1 MSILMLTVSNNLI
14 PYLYTG
20 KTKRASSVATIRL
33 ALKWRKIVTAEFVF
47 QIANGVA
54 LAAWVALGCA
64 IVFRRDGLRRW
75 VGYVPITL
83 SALYSLLIL
92 LFFFKAEGGFDTL
105 ANVQKLFTSPWAAL
119 AGWVHYLAFDLLV
132 GTWIARETALLS
144 LPRWPMIALLP
155 LTFMFGPAGYLGFE
169 ITKFLLTKEK
179 QS

>member
-1 MSILMLTVSNNLI
+1 MLTVSSNLI
-14 PYLYTG
+14 PYLYIV
-20 KTKRASSVATIRL
+20 KTKKASWVVTTRL

-47 QIANGVA
+47 QIANGLTLVT
-54 LAAWVALGCA
+54 WIVLGCA
-64 IVFRRDGLRRW
+64 IVFRREGLMRW
-75 VGYVPITL
+75 IGFVPVAM
-83 SALYSLLIL
+83 SALYALLIL

-132 GTWIARETALLS
+132 GTWIARETSRLV
-144 LPRWPMIALLP
+144 LPRWPMIVLLP

-169 ITKFLLTKEK
+169 ITKFLFAKEK